1 MVRANLQ
8 NSKDCSDDA
17 YHIGGEIDSRPMSM
31 SSNDEVGAR
40 IPTVSSPTESK
51 NVANLCSI
59 APCRISPSCTLPLVS
74 KSTQTPTT
82 SQTRISVRSSPSP
95 LAKDF

>member
-51 NVANLCSI
+51 KHLTFSG
-59 APCRISPSCTLPLVS
+59 SSSLQLS
-74 KSTQTPTT
+74 FYS
-82 SQTRISVRSSPSP
+82 RSSY
-95 LAKDF
+95 KDHYLQFLHNKAA